1 MPGRRDESEP
11 ELCPPEWCDSLP
23 GLAPT
28 RDRVTAMLG
37 DRVSHENEVIATLP
51 PSMGQATV
59 LNIAANAVIA
69 GCTPEDFP
77 AVVAAV
83 KAVAQPRFLL
93 DQVITTVHGL
103 WPMVFLSGSDPN
115 WSREGDALSGST
127 GSNARI
133 ARALSLVLRNIA
145 GGSPESFDASTMG
158 RPGKLAF
165 GVAENTTLSP
175 WPAWHVRAGSG
186 FNGTDSVV
194 ATYAADSTLCIA
206 DMGHDNPDIL
216 VSTIADSIAI
226 PGTYNAFF
234 RKDLW
239 LLMSPTHA
247 WIFADAGWTAS
258 DVAQAIAEQA
268 TQPYGRLRSRGLF
281 GFIDQH
287 QAPAWLRPEPGDN
300 DEISIVDDPRRVQI
314 AVVGAPTGG
323 YTTAV
328 FGSGVTTVER
338 IDHV

>member
-1 MPGRRDESEP
+1 
-11 ELCPPEWCDSLP
+11 
-23 GLAPT
+23 
-28 RDRVTAMLG
+28 MLG
-37 DRVSHENEVIATLP
+37 GRGDQESQVIATLP

-59 LNIAANAVIA
+59 INIAANAVIA

-77 AVVAAV
+77 AVIAAV

-103 WPMVFLSGSDPN
+103 WPMVVLSGKDPAWARDGDSLSGSY
-115 WSREGDALSGST
+115 

-145 GGSPESFDASTMG
+145 GGSPNSFDASTMG
-158 RPGKLAF
+158 RPGKLTF
-165 GVAENTTLSP
+165 GVAENLTMSP
-175 WPAWHVRAGSG
+175 WEPWHVRAGLDPDS
-186 FNGTDSVV
+186 SVV
-194 ATYAADSTLCIA
+194 GTYAADSTLCIA
-206 DMGHDNPDIL
+206 DMGHNDPQL
-216 VSTIADSIAI
+216 LASTIADSIAI
-226 PGTYNAFF
+226 PGTYNSFF

-247 WIFADAGWTAS
+247 WVFADAGWSVS
-258 DVAQAIAEQA
+258 DITQAIADKA
-268 TQPYGRLRSRGLF
+268 KQPYGKLRSRGLF

-287 QAPAWLRPEPGDN
+287 QAPSWLRPEPGDS